1 VVSKWLLAAL
11 VVLCGCAV
19 WLTVDLHRL
28 LVNANTDVVNFA
40 ASEEIARH
48 GLDQLNKS
56 LATVNQPCI
65 GDEPCRGTLGLIN
78 KTVAKVGDVIVTTQT
93 QERAITPHTV
103 AAMDTLNAS
112 AAKLGATAEAL
123 TGTAQGATQGL
134 KALTDEELALQEPTR
149 AAAGLLTRGTAAVN
163 DFDSLISDPAIREG
177 LDAGSQTAVHIAG
190 ITGDLQVYAHPI
202 LNPTPCKTRK
212 CTAGRVVSKTL
223 GALSILA
230 TGANATEPFRAL
242 KVKVAK

>member
-1 VVSKWLLAAL
+1 MTRWLLVAL
-11 VVLCGCAV
+11 LAVLCGCAV

-40 ASEEIARH
+40 ATAQAVH
-48 GLDQLNKS
+48 DGLEAIDR
-56 LATVNQPCI
+56 PCGI
-65 GDEPCRGTLGLIN
+65 GEMPCGLIAN
-78 KTVAKVGDVIVTTQT
+78 ASKAITKVGDAVVTTQL

-112 AAKLGATAEAL
+112 AAKLGTTAEAL
-123 TGTAQGATQGL
+123 TGTAQEATQGL
-134 KALTDEELALQEPTR
+134 KALTDEEFALQEPTR

-163 DFDSLISDPAIREG
+163 DFDSLISDPALREG
-177 LDAGSQTAVHIAG
+177 INAGSQTAVHIAG

-212 CTAGRVVSKTL
+212 CTAGRVVSKIMIYAGM
-223 GALSILA
+223 GATAA
-230 TGANATEPFRAL
+230 TASEWFRPIPI
-242 KVKVAK
+242 KVTK